1 MEMKQILD
9 TIIEPALRILPP
21 MMTSDAAKAM
31 LLAIGMQESRLIHR
45 KQIGG
50 PAMGLW
56 QFERIGVTEVLRN
69 RASRD
74 FALDLCWHCGV
85 AATTAAV
92 YHRLDDDDTLAA
104 GIARLALW
112 RLPEAL
118 PLRMDYAKSWRQYLK
133 VWAPGKPHRATW
145 DGFYKQSWEALG

>member
-1 MEMKQILD
+1 MKQTLENV
-9 TIIEPALRILPP
+9 IEPALRILPP
-21 MMTSDAAKAM
+21 MMTSDRAKAV
-31 LLAIGMQESRLIHR
+31 LLAIGMQESRLVHR
-45 KQIGG
+45 VQING
-50 PAMGLW
+50 PAHGLF

-74 FALDLCWHCGV
+74 FALDLCWHRGV

-92 YHRLDDDDTLAA
+92 YHRLDDDDVLAA

-118 PLRMDYAKSWRQYLK
+118 PQRMDYAKSWRQYLK

-145 DGFYKQSWEALG
+145 NGFYKQAWEALGW

>member
-1 MEMKQILD
+1 MEGMKHTLE

-21 MMTSDAAKAM
+21 MMTSDGAKAM
-31 LLAIGMQESRLIHR
+31 LLAIGMQESRLEHR
-45 KQIGG
+45 VQIGG
-50 PAMGLW
+50 PAHGLW

-74 FALDLCWHCGV
+74 FAVDLCWRRGV

-92 YHRLDDDDTLAA
+92 YHRLDDDDVLAA

-112 RLPEAL
+112 RIPEAL

-133 VWAPGKPHRATW
+133 VWAPGRPRRETW
-145 DGFYKQSWEALG
+145 DGFYKHAWDAL